1 MKSLRPIKKQ
11 PWFEQILPVFEFVQN
26 QPKTRG
32 TVCAKKIIAGAAFN
46 SAWKKSISD
55 FLDRFAGGGVT

>member
-11 PWFEQILPVFEFVQN
+11 PWFEQILPVYEFVQN

-32 TVCAKKIIAGAAFN
+32 TVCAKKVIAGAAFN
-46 SAWKKSISD
+46 SAWKNLFQI
-55 FLDRFAGGGVT
+55 F